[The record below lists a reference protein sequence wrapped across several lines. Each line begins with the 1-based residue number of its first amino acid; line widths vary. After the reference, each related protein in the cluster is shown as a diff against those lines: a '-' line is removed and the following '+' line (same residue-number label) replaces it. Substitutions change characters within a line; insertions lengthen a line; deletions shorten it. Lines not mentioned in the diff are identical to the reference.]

1 MSLPVIHDMTAYRDA
16 REGANSKS
24 TIAPIDEA
32 TLVSE
37 DLDESVDPATL
48 VIGTGTLPA
57 SITVGAIDPAGMV
70 PVLNGVPGSG
80 VPNSDVSIP
89 LTVLTHGTSYCYTV
103 SIEDNNVTGGY
114 EVDYYIRQIVGG
126 VAKTIV
132 DQMIVKA
139 QTTAPGDMWVW
150 SIYGKALPDSPGI
163 ATLIGRVRW
172 GTGYTN
178 EAIVSAKFLIQ

>member
-1 MSLPVIHDMTAYRDA
+1 MSSPPWRTASWAVWMSLPVIHDMTAYRDA

-57 SITVGAIDPAGMV
+57 SIAVGAIDPAGMV

-103 SIEDNNVTGGY
+103 SIEDNNVTGDY
-114 EVDYYIRQIVGG
+114 EVDYYIRQVVGG

-132 DQMIVKA
+132 DKMIVKA
-139 QTTAPGDMWVW
+139 RTTAPGGMWV
-150 SIYGKALPDSPGI
+150 SGRSTAKRCRTRPESP
-163 ATLIGRVRW
+163 R
-172 GTGYTN
+172 
-178 EAIVSAKFLIQ
+178 